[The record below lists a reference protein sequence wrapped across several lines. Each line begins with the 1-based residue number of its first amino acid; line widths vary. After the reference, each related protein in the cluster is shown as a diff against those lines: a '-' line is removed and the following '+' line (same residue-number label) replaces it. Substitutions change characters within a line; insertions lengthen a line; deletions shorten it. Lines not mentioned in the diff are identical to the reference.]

1 MKTAVERIAQW
12 PKLLA
17 SVWERMVARWRW
29 AAGHAAQRA
38 HASREKENAANGRT
52 ATNQAPSAPEGP
64 AELPS
69 PKEDATPRQPSGAA
83 LEVRVREILEQ
94 LPALADNLR
103 AARTGVEPEFMRIGS
118 ELQVIHQ
125 NAAALTRQVLAL
137 ADRLCGQENNGPLFR
152 MRGLAEEG
160 LAKLEDCGKDT
171 AESLA
176 GMKHV
181 AEHLGAYSAFYSSV
195 ERIALLLGIIG
206 MAIAIESSRA
216 TESTALFA
224 IMAQT
229 CREIANKI
237 KSICASGAAAAGAA
251 RNEMAAPLGAV
262 DAGLK
267 EIIGLTED
275 ARAIVRDAA
284 GEIERLLAFA
294 MQAAEQ
300 GGEQSRRLSRQV
312 ADLVVAVQFHDSMS
326 QRLEHVEQALGD
338 TEEALAAGV
347 SGAAGVAGERP
358 MAKACLVLKL
368 QAAQIQSVVAEI
380 DSVFQRG
387 VRSFEEIA
395 RETGVLLNCLSATGP
410 GADPNP
416 GPPGADGNP
425 FDRLRSSFGELD
437 AVLQR
442 NRVLMEPVQHAA
454 SRVADTVERI
464 SAFALDIRAT
474 EFELRLMALN
484 AIVKAAQLG
493 RDGCALEVLAQE
505 VNRVSAEGAPVLER
519 MNALLDLVAGA
530 VGEFRRQDTA
540 AKAAVSSDGA
550 IEEIAQAYAR
560 FRDDSA
566 AALARTDE
574 IRQAIANATASL
586 GFLPA
591 LGRQLAAS
599 HQQCEAMARDLS
611 LLAGGTDSLVLE
623 EAGGLRA
630 RYTMNQE
637 RDVHATVF
645 SGSPDPRGEQNA
657 PAGDAQVPP
666 TEAGGQGDRKPLP
679 EETPGKAAASGDGMV
694 LFDPPAPEAKEGA
707 AGDSNKSSGT
717 NQEELGDNVELF

>member
-29 AAGHAAQRA
+29 ASGHAAQRA
-38 HASREKENAANGRT
+38 RASREKENAANGRT

-338 TEEALAAGV
+338 TEQAL
-347 SGAAGVAGERP
+347 AAGVAGERP
-358 MAKACLVLKL
+358 LAKACLVLQL

-395 RETGVLLNCLSATGP
+395 RETGALLNRLSVTRP

-416 GPPGADGNP
+416 GPPGPEGDP

-437 AVLQR
+437 AVLHR
-442 NRVLMEPVQHAA
+442 NRVLMGPVQQAA

-464 SAFALDIRAT
+464 SALALNIHAVD
-474 EFELRLMALN
+474 FELRLMALN
-484 AIVKAAQLG
+484 ATVKAAHLG
-493 RDGCALEVLAQE
+493 RDGCVIEVLAQE

-530 VGEFRRQDTA
+530 VGEFRREDTV
-540 AKAAVSSDGA
+540 AKAAVSPGGA
-550 IEEIAQAYAR
+550 IEGIARAYAR

-566 AALARTDE
+566 AALARADE
-574 IRQAIANATASL
+574 IRQALANATASL

-623 EAGGLRA
+623 EVDGLRA
-630 RYTMNQE
+630 RYTMDQE
-637 RDVHATVF
+637 RDVHAAVCG
-645 SGSPDPRGEQNA
+645 GSPDPRDEPDA
-657 PAGDAQVPP
+657 PVPP
-666 TEAGGQGDRKPLP
+666 AEAGGQGDHGPLP
-679 EETPGKAAASGDGMV
+679 DNPPGEAAASADGIV

-707 AGDSNKSSGT
+707 AGDGNKNRGK